1 MKTLIL
7 AILAITLSLSVFAQT
22 APSVESLENQR
33 LADKA
38 YDAMDDITVLMAKA
52 QRKKRTD
59 CLMAIGNAP
68 FCDCV
73 VENFGAMLPFTTY
86 IQVLSMPKD
95 AYVYDELDSDA
106 QSIVD
111 ATFRTRE
118 ACVGKF

>member
-1 MKTLIL
+1 MKGLIL
-7 AILAITLSLSVFAQT
+7 AILATTLSLSVFAQT
-22 APSVESLENQR
+22 APSVENVEQR
-33 LADKA
+33 RDLDKA
-38 YDAMDDITVLMAKA
+38 LDAIDDMSALMEKA
-52 QRKKRTD
+52 LRKKRTD

-73 VENFGAMLPFTTY
+73 VENFGAMLPFTAY

-95 AYVYDELDSDA
+95 SYVYDELDSDA